1 MTGRG
6 GGGCDRPH
14 SVREIDEAAGR
25 PAGAIKFALEDVLLL
40 LLYADPRPIEGRTR
54 LLKEVFLALCEV
66 IPRGEAERVDFR
78 PHRLGPYAER
88 VYAAADRLAFA
99 NKVQIARDKNRG
111 GFSLAIT
118 PGGRAHIGARFDS
131 LPAPTRER
139 LAQKRLEW
147 DTLTPAGIRDYVYTH
162 HGARPESAP
171 LKGRLDRG
179 GPGAD
184 QGGERNDTR

>member
-1 MTGRG
+1 MTSWG
-6 GGGCDRPH
+6 GGGCDRLYSP
-14 SVREIDEAAGR
+14 REIDEAAGR
-25 PAGAIKFALEDVLLL
+25 PAVAIKFALEDVLLL

-54 LLKEVFLALCEV
+54 LMKEVFLALSEV

-78 PHRLGPYAER
+78 PHRFGPYTER

-147 DTLTPAGIRDYVYTH
+147 DTLTPDGIRVYVYTH
-162 HGARPESAP
+162 YGAYLENAP
-171 LKGRLDRG
+171 LKGRPDHG
-179 GPGAD
+179 GPGAGR
-184 QGGERNDTR
+184 GGERNDTR